1 MSEPERE
8 KRVIFT
14 QKWQVVK
21 LSVARYETANFDIS
35 GNATLFLADLFLF
48 RRLAFADIFM
58 CAFFL
63 VTIARPDE
71 FRYRR

>member
-35 GNATLFLADLFLF
+35 GNRPRFSRDSFF
-48 RRLAFADIFM
+48 SRLIF
-58 CAFFL
+58 
-63 VTIARPDE
+63 I
-71 FRYRR
+71 